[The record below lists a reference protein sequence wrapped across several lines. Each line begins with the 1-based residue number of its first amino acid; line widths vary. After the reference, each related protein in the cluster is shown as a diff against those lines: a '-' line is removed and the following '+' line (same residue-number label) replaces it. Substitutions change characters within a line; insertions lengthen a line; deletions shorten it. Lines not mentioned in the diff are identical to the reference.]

1 MLVELPNLHTLKKLQ
16 ILKIIA
22 CRKLMDLPKQFGD
35 AGSFS
40 ELKIFSLVKL
50 EKLGKFFN

>member
-16 ILKIIA
+16 RLKIIA
-22 CRKLMDLPKQFGD
+22 CRKLRDLPEQFGD